1 MTDSTDKDRRT
12 GLQWPLRVAI
22 GAVIAV
28 ACVVGWYTHVL
39 MTERLTESLRARA
52 EVRLAAYSGNII
64 SELNRTSIVPQLL
77 ARDPALIGALG
88 SQDYTQSS
96 QRLIEV
102 ANEIAITGMKL
113 LDGDGRVV
121 AATDRAKIGEVHRG
135 DPYFVEALR
144 ANGTVFTVNQTEAGG
159 SVFTYSRKVEAQGS
173 TMGVIVVEAD
183 LARFEQSWAG
193 FTDAVAVMDS
203 TGRIILST
211 ESRWRGRAEEEAL
224 AIRSAPSA
232 IQRAI
237 RVTDW
242 GALPS
247 DAYLRGEDV
256 LRQEARLNF
265 QGWKIA
271 SFTTYAG
278 VRERVNAVLAI
289 EIMLFALILAGLFWL
304 SSRRAFSSL
313 DVFRRE
319 SAELRAL
326 NDALQREIA
335 ERERAERNLE
345 VAEQTIQ
352 QSSKLALLGEMSAA
366 VSHELNQP
374 LAAMK
379 TYLAGAKLLLQRR
392 RPDEA
397 LSSFQRIDDL
407 IERMGA
413 ITKQLKSYARK
424 GGTAV
429 EPLDV
434 RVSVSA
440 ALSMMEPQ
448 LRARRMHIETAL
460 PREPIMVEADRIRL
474 EQVLVNLL
482 RNALDA
488 TKGTTDPQIRIILS
502 SGDEARITV
511 RDNGS
516 GIADLDNLFEPFYT
530 TKAPGDG
537 TGLGLAISSGIVSD
551 LGGRLTARN
560 GSSGGAVFEITLPLY
575 RERREAAE

>member
-1 MTDSTDKDRRT
+1 MTDSADTERRT

-22 GAVIAV
+22 GAVIVV

-102 ANEIAITGMKL
+102 ANEIAISGIKL

-121 AATDRAKIGEVHRG
+121 AATDRAKIGEMHRG

-144 ANGTVFTVNQTEAGG
+144 GSGTVFTVNQTEAGG

-173 TMGVIVVEAD
+173 TLGVIVVEAD

-211 ESRWRGRAEEEAL
+211 EGRWRGRAEEEAL

-289 EIMLFALILAGLFWL
+289 EIMVFALILAGLFWL

-448 LRARRMHIETAL
+448 LRARRMHIEAPL

-502 SGDEARITV
+502 AGDEARITV

-560 GSSGGAVFEITLPLY
+560 GSGGGAVFEITLPLY